1 MDKLLIILGALVLSL
16 VLVIVGPI
24 LTIWALDTI
33 FPALNIPYT
42 FETWIAAVILT
53 AVSTAGV
60 AVRK

>member
-1 MDKLLIILGALVLSL
+1 MDKLLIILGAL

-42 FETWIAAVILT
+42 FETWFATAIL
-53 AVSTAGV
+53 TAGV